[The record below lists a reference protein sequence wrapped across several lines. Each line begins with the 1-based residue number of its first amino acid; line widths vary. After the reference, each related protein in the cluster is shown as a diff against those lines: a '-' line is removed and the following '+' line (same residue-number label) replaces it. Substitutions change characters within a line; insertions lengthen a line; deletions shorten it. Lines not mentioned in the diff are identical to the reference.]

1 MWERIRTLAAK
12 ELLHWR
18 RDRLMT
24 SFIFLGPLLILLL
37 VAEATASETEHLPL
51 AVLDRDRSAL
61 SREIVASLHNT
72 RILEPAVMVEREAD
86 LAVLLDRGETVAAVV
101 IPAGF
106 ERDLLAGGRTLP
118 LQFLVDGSNALVAFR
133 VQATLSGVVAQAQAR
148 VWERY
153 SPASL
158 AQAPSVEV
166 RQVARWNES
175 LDVGYRAIPAMWA
188 LMIYVVVM
196 LVSSLGITR
205 ERELGTLEQLMIL
218 PLRRGELYLGKAIP
232 AVVIA
237 MVDFAASLAL
247 VLFYYGIPLRG
258 SLGLLAVTTLLFVV
272 AQIGM
277 GMSISA
283 VSQNQQQSLIF
294 VFLIAVTDI
303 SFSGY
308 LVAVEN
314 MPPVMRFIA
323 QFVPL
328 QYYVSLSRE
337 ILIKGA
343 GWLTLWPSVL
353 ALAGL
358 GLAILALTIVALRQ
372 RLD

>member
-1 MWERIRTLAAK
+1 MSY
-12 ELLHWR
+12 LL
-18 RDRLMT
+18 
-24 SFIFLGPLLILLL
+24 
-37 VAEATASETEHLPL
+37 
-51 AVLDRDRSAL
+51 
-61 SREIVASLHNT
+61 
-72 RILEPAVMVEREAD
+72 
-86 LAVLLDRGETVAAVV
+86 
-101 IPAGF
+101 
-106 ERDLLAGGRTLP
+106 
-118 LQFLVDGSNALVAFR
+118 R
-133 VQATLSGVVAQAQAR
+133 V
-148 VWERY
+148 
-153 SPASL
+153 
-158 AQAPSVEV
+158 
-166 RQVARWNES
+166 
-175 LDVGYRAIPAMWA
+175 
-188 LMIYVVVM
+188 
-196 LVSSLGITR
+196 
-205 ERELGTLEQLMIL
+205 IL
-218 PLRRGELYLGKAIP
+218 PDRP
-232 AVVIA
+232 
-237 MVDFAASLAL
+237 
-247 VLFYYGIPLRG
+247 G